1 MKRRIA
7 QIVLAG
13 IAVITLTACIIV
25 HESGGADFAPVPVS
39 NQTD

>member
-13 IAVITLTACIIV
+13 IAVVTLTACIIV
-25 HESGGADFAPVPVS
+25 HESGRDDFAPAPAS
-39 NQTD
+39 SRTD

>member
-13 IAVITLTACIIV
+13 IAVVTLTACIIV
-25 HESGGADFAPVPVS
+25 HENGNADFRPAPASSP
-39 NQTD
+39 TD